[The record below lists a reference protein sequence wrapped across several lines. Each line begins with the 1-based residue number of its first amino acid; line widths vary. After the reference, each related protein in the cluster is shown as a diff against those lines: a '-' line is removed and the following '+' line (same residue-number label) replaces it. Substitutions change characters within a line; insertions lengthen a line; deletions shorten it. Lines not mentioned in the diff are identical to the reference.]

1 MRNYWGS
8 SIMEDKEVN
17 EPKEYKYPV
26 GTKFFQE
33 HENTNPK
40 THDQLRNEY
49 NRDKDKISIELP
61 NNGILVSE
69 FADELA
75 DKFSIDNSLFY
86 MSASKEIVEIG
97 QIRLPDGTFVNDGF
111 VNVKSGRFVTITEK
125 YFNPWA
131 KVFYKN
137 GNVEQVRKSMNQI
150 TSSIVLQSPNFMD
163 RMPVIN
169 RIFPVQ
175 MPILYDGKL
184 TFPEPGYDKR
194 FGSWLP
200 HNAPG
205 IENTGMPLEE
215 AKEIIYFMLKEFCF
229 QNHKDFTNAVAAL
242 ITPYI
247 RGLYSAFNVRSP
259 IFGYLANR
267 ERAGKDY
274 LAGVTGYLYEGHAL
288 EEPPISDGEQSSNG
302 KNDELRKKLL
312 SAILMGRK
320 RLHFANNK
328 GRLNSA
334 VLEQITT
341 STTFSD
347 RKLGKNDISVVD
359 NELEFSFSGN
369 LDIRL
374 TSDLINRCRIVR
386 LFLDVEDANA
396 RSFSNPNLH
405 GWVKDN
411 RQKVL
416 SAVYALVRNWVDN
429 EMPDGSI
436 PFSSFPEWSKI
447 CGGIMECAGY
457 DNPCENDKT
466 ETLGVALD
474 NETDEMKTLFELMFV
489 KFGGEKFVNKSEII
503 DMVRNTTGL
512 FDYFEDFTQRSHQT
526 QFGKK
531 FNRFVGRILSGIR
544 LVVDDQNKRTDKWK
558 YKFTQE
564 KAEKDLNIIFSG
576 KNHQNMGKNRG
587 LGDLGEESPVVNFT
601 TVIKKY
607 KSKENVPNVPKSPL
621 LDSLTKEEVEAS
633 GYTKEELS
641 LLNENESLNKTDT
654 IN

>member
-1 MRNYWGS
+1 MVEEDVKKYILDDDDHLMTNDEYEKRNTSRW
-8 SIMEDKEVN
+8 EKPNVFKKR
-17 EPKEYKYPV
+17 P
-26 GTKFFQE
+26 
-33 HENTNPK
+33 
-40 THDQLRNEY
+40 
-49 NRDKDKISIELP
+49 IELP
-61 NNGILVSE
+61 NNGILISE
-69 FADELA
+69 FADTLA
-75 DKFSIDNSLFY
+75 DKFGIDNTLFY

-97 QIRLPDGTFVNDGF
+97 QVRLPDGTFVNDGF
-111 VNVKSGRFVTITEK
+111 VSVKSGRFVTITEK
-125 YFNPWA
+125 YFTPWS

-175 MPILYDGKL
+175 MPILYNGEL
-184 TFPEPGYDKR
+184 TFPKPGYDKR

-200 HNAPG
+200 YNAPN
-205 IENTGMPLEE
+205 IEDINMPIKD
-215 AKEIIYFMLKEFCF
+215 AKEIILFMFQEFCF
-229 QNHKDFTNAVAAL
+229 QDHKDFTNAVAAL

-247 RGLYSAFNVRSP
+247 RGLYSAFNIRSP

-274 LAGVTGYLYEGHAL
+274 LAGITGHLYEGHAL

-386 LFLDVEDANA
+386 LFLEIEDANA
-396 RSFSNPNLH
+396 RNFSNPNLH

-411 RQKVL
+411 RGKIL
-416 SAVYALVRNWVDN
+416 SAIYALIRNWVDN
-429 EMPDGSI
+429 GMPDGSM
-436 PFSSFPEWSKI
+436 PFSSFPEWAKI

-457 DNPCENDKT
+457 DNPCESDKT
-466 ETLGVALD
+466 ETLGIALD
-474 NETDEMKTLFELMFV
+474 NETDEMKVLFELMFT
-489 KFGGEKFVNKSEII
+489 KFSGDEFIKKSEII
-503 DMVRNTTGL
+503 DMIKNTSGL

-544 LVVDDQNKRTDKWK
+544 LIVDDQNKRSDKWK
-558 YKFTQE
+558 YKFTKE
-564 KAEKDLNIIFSG
+564 MSEKDLNIIFSG
-576 KNHQNMGKNRG
+576 KNEPNKGEKGGLRD
-587 LGDLGEESPVVNFT
+587 LGDYSPVVKFT
-601 TVIKKY
+601 TVIEKY
-607 KSKENVPNVPKSPL
+607 KSKENVPNVPMSPL
-621 LDSLTKEEVEAS
+621 LDSFTKEEIKEA
-633 GYTKEELS
+633 GYTPEELL
-641 LLNENESLNKTDT
+641 LLNENTSLNKTTT